1 MRKITD
7 GRHGWNLYWMNT
19 FLFNASYMPTHTRV
33 NVICIVWIAWMGLY
47 VHSVCLII
55 KTTVLFRYAMC
66 FFFWVKIKK
75 KKKKSTESFAHSVVL
90 IILFHPILVSGH
102 LTFLSKFSAIS
113 PVPSTTNVCFPNLLL
128 VNSQFPCFV
137 KTVDLRIWSISDEC
151 LLQETFFELS
161 WGWIW
166 MRSIFSNQLKSDIL

>member
-1 MRKITD
+1 MVRVWFFSISFPIFMIMCVWYLILICVFLIFELCRVLEDLMRKITD

-66 FFFWVKIKK
+66 FFFWVKMK

-102 LTFLSKFSAIS
+102 LTFLSKFSAI
-113 PVPSTTNVCFPNLLL
+113 
-128 VNSQFPCFV
+128 
-137 KTVDLRIWSISDEC
+137 RYY
-151 LLQETFFELS
+151 
-161 WGWIW
+161 
-166 MRSIFSNQLKSDIL
+166 

>member
-1 MRKITD
+1 MVRVWFFSISFPIFMIMCVWYLILICVFLIFELCRVLEDLMRKITD

-66 FFFWVKIKK
+66 FFFWVKKK
-75 KKKKSTESFAHSVVL
+75 KKHWKFCPFCGFDYSFSPNFSIWAFDIFIKIFGHS
-90 IILFHPILVSGH
+90 ILLMFVFPI
-102 LTFLSKFSAIS
+102 
-113 PVPSTTNVCFPNLLL
+113 
-128 VNSQFPCFV
+128 
-137 KTVDLRIWSISDEC
+137 
-151 LLQETFFELS
+151 FF
-161 WGWIW
+161 W
-166 MRSIFSNQLKSDIL
+166 